1 MRAHRGNARPR
12 VTRYPVERFQ
22 PTYAAGPASQL
33 VRPQRDIVVKIP
45 TQKESKKENSL
56 MHEAVIVSAVRTSA

>member
-1 MRAHRGNARPR
+1 MTAP
-12 VTRYPVERFQ
+12 
-22 PTYAAGPASQL
+22 L

-45 TQKESKKENSL
+45 TQKESEKENSL